1 MLKRKIED
9 TLKQWKSTSG
19 HKPLVIM
26 GIRQCGK
33 TFIVQHFTAAHY
45 KTVVYINFIKQ
56 PERINAFE
64 GSKDVNSILLNLSAQ
79 IQGVTFTPSDTC
91 FIFDEI
97 QECPEA
103 RTSLKFFKEDG
114 RYDVIATGS
123 LLGVQGY
130 GDEKKKQRRR
140 LMEQK
145 APGIRSTYGR
155 LQSKNSVPVGSEDI
169 IEMYPLDFEE
179 FLWANGIS
187 EDVIEALKKYY
198 REETPVPAGIHV
210 AMKKLQ
216 NLYVAIG
223 GLPEPIN
230 AFLKTNNMNEVSKA
244 YKSILKEYRDDMV
257 KYAPDKD
264 KPHIRECFNSIPKQ
278 LVKDNKKFQYNKVK
292 PGGRSDTYLGSL
304 QWLEDA
310 GIICRCYNTD
320 ITGLPMEGNAKD
332 NVFKVYTAD
341 IGLLIEMLGPG
352 TRADILQGDLGGFK
366 GAIYENLMADTLH
379 KKEQQLYY
387 FQKNSGLELDFLVRI
402 KGECVPLEVKAKTAQ
417 AKSVKTVLNHPEKY
431 KVKHVIKFGDY
442 NIGREGQLLTLP
454 NYMQFLVDM
463 ESEEIVLEPIDVDA
477 INALAKE
484 IIKE

>member
-179 FLWANGIS
+179 FLWA
-187 EDVIEALKKYY
+187 
-198 REETPVPAGIHV
+198 
-210 AMKKLQ
+210 
-216 NLYVAIG
+216 
-223 GLPEPIN
+223 
-230 AFLKTNNMNEVSKA
+230 
-244 YKSILKEYRDDMV
+244 
-257 KYAPDKD
+257 
-264 KPHIRECFNSIPKQ
+264 
-278 LVKDNKKFQYNKVK
+278 
-292 PGGRSDTYLGSL
+292 
-304 QWLEDA
+304 
-310 GIICRCYNTD
+310 
-320 ITGLPMEGNAKD
+320 
-332 NVFKVYTAD
+332 
-341 IGLLIEMLGPG
+341 
-352 TRADILQGDLGGFK
+352 
-366 GAIYENLMADTLH
+366 MA
-379 KKEQQLYY
+379 
-387 FQKNSGLELDFLVRI
+387 SAR
-402 KGECVPLEVKAKTAQ
+402 
-417 AKSVKTVLNHPEKY
+417 
-431 KVKHVIKFGDY
+431 
-442 NIGREGQLLTLP
+442 
-454 NYMQFLVDM
+454 M
-463 ESEEIVLEPIDVDA
+463 
-477 INALAKE
+477 
-484 IIKE
+484 